1 MNKAEL
7 ITAVAQ
13 KSGLTRKDADKV
25 VASVLE
31 SITETL
37 ASGEKVSIVGFGT
50 FEVKERAART
60 GRNPSTGETIEIPAS
75 KTPSF
80 KTGKGLRDEF

>member
-37 ASGEKVSIVGFGT
+37 
-50 FEVKERAART
+50 
-60 GRNPSTGETIEIPAS
+60 
-75 KTPSF
+75 
-80 KTGKGLRDEF
+80 GLRREGLHRGLWHL